1 MPRRGRA
8 VRRSRRRRRRVR
20 RRRVMLV
27 GGLVAFGAYKFS
39 TRDAQRIEEHTGV
52 DPEELDDAEL
62 EQAMSDLNIEA
73 QTVTSADVEEGA
85 APAGSAP
92 PADSSAAYA
101 EEIEKLAALR
111 DQGVLTDAEF
121 DAAKRKVLGI
131 D

>member
-1 MPRRGRA
+1 MR
-8 VRRSRRRRRRVR
+8 RRSRRVR
-20 RRRVMLV
+20 RRRVLLV

-39 TRDAQRIEEHTGV
+39 TRDAKRIEEHTGV

-85 APAGSAP
+85 APAGAAP

>member
-1 MPRRGRA
+1 
-8 VRRSRRRRRRVR
+8 
-20 RRRVMLV
+20 MLV

-39 TRDAQRIEEHTGV
+39 QKDADRIEQHTGV

-85 APAGSAP
+85 APAGAAAAP
-92 PADSSAAYA
+92 AGGSAAYA
-101 EEIEKLAALR
+101 EEIQKLAALR
-111 DQGVLTDAEF
+111 DQGVLTDEEF
-121 DAAKRKVLGI
+121 DAAKQKVLGL